1 MFAFVSNMSNAL
13 FDAKFSFTC
22 GRYMFL
28 GKELIIMRV
37 LRHFEEMIFTL
48 FLESLGDVVQ
58 LANNGLLAHG
68 IRDPYVIVLMYY

>member
-1 MFAFVSNMSNAL
+1 MSNAL

-58 LANNGLLAHG
+58 LANNGLTNNGLLAHG

>member
-1 MFAFVSNMSNAL
+1 
-13 FDAKFSFTC
+13 
-22 GRYMFL
+22 MFL